1 MDGKLFQAV
10 NGICLVQK
18 LKSWRSW
25 LDGPFNLRLL
35 ADDILFNDCSN
46 AFAPWDAWYP
56 RESWA
61 LIAILR
67 SWFSLR
73 CPSSSKNVYDLG
85 LSLVNMISPIE
96 KPNTTKREKNILK
109 SKYYNIEISID
120 DMVDKRNWKF
130 RPYIKYE
137 MYKLPEGPSVP

>member
-1 MDGKLFQAV
+1 MTVYLNIYLNNIWCVWACRYVYTCLVDGKLFQAV

-61 LIAILR
+61 LIAIRR

-109 SKYYNIEISID
+109 SNIMISRFQI
-120 DMVDKRNWKF
+120 VTW
-130 RPYIKYE
+130 
-137 MYKLPEGPSVP
+137 